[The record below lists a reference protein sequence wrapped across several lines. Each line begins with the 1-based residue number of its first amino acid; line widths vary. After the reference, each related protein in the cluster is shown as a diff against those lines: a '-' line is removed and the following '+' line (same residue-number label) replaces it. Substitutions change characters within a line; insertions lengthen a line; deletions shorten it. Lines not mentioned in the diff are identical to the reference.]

1 MTTHARPSTLETAHG
16 VISLAFDGPP
26 RAPALVALAHGAGAG
41 YRGEFLTT
49 VAAGLGD
56 RGLEVCRFNFPYAE
70 RGRKTPDRQPVLEAT
85 WGSMLE
91 CLSDLAPGRLVVG
104 GKSMGGRIASN
115 VVATGA
121 SCDGLLFLGY
131 PLHPPGRPEALR
143 VDHLAAISAPMLFVA
158 GTRDPLC
165 PLGTLQATT
174 RKMSGRAQIAVIED
188 GDHSFKVRR
197 SSGRSTAEAWDE
209 VARKAFGWIESL
221 LE

>member
-1 MTTHARPSTLETAHG
+1 M
-16 VISLAFDGPP
+16 
-26 RAPALVALAHGAGAG
+26 
-41 YRGEFLTT
+41 
-49 VAAGLGD
+49 
-56 RGLEVCRFNFPYAE
+56 CRFNFPYAE
-70 RGRKTPDRQPVLEAT
+70 RGRKTPDRQSVLEAT
-85 WGSMLE
+85 WGSMIE
-91 CLSDLAPGRLVVG
+91 CLWDLAPGRLVVG

-115 VVATGA
+115 VVAAGA

-174 RKMSGRAQIAVIED
+174 RKLSGRAQIAVIED

-197 SSGRSTAEAWDE
+197 SSGRSIAEAWDE